1 MPNITLTFANALNTS
16 VQVGD
21 TTYYCPTT
29 TPLNSGFTSAG
40 MSDIVE
46 IGPITSITGNVIVC
60 TIPATTVPPTNS
72 SFILFSKD
80 NKVNMSSPLGYYG
93 LAKFRNDSLVKGE
106 MFATSC
112 DVFESSK

>member
-1 MPNITLTFANALNTS
+1 MPSITLTFANALNTS
-16 VQVGD
+16 VQTGD
-21 TTYYCPTT
+21 TAYYCNTTSPTT
-29 TPLNSGFTSAG
+29 GFTSAL
-40 MSDIVE
+40 MSAIVE

-93 LAKFRNDSLVKGE
+93 LAKFRNDSVVKGE

>member
-1 MPNITLTFANALNTS
+1 MPDITLTFANTLNTS

-21 TTYYCPTT
+21 TAYYCSTTSPTT
-29 TPLNSGFTSAG
+29 GFTSAG

-46 IGPITSITGNVIVC
+46 IGEITSITGNVIVC
-60 TIPATTVPPTNS
+60 TIPATTVPPTDT

-93 LAKFRNDSLVKGE
+93 LAQFKNESKVKGE
-106 MFATSC
+106 MFAASC